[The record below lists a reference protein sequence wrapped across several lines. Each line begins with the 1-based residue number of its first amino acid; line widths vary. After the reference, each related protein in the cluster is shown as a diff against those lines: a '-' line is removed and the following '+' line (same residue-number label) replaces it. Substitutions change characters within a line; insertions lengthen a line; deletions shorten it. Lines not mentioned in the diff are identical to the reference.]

1 MKVKILIFVV
11 RIEAILQGNLIEFLM
26 HNLEHKAPS
35 PEKAGMYQL
44 RMNIEAMGRNDLGM
58 TNQMRYYVKLLSYF
72 FRKNEK
78 FLSVLLMESELF
90 LGLLSRYL

>member
-11 RIEAILQGNLIEFLM
+11 RMEAFLQGNLIEFLM
-26 HNLEHKAPS
+26 HNLEHMEPLPVKV
-35 PEKAGMYQL
+35 GMYLL
-44 RMNIEAMGRNDLGM
+44 RMRILIMGRNDLGM